1 MRHIVVGIDGSAA
14 SRAAFR
20 EAMAEAQFREATL
33 VAFHAVPIPVTT
45 GVEYVSIDLETVQ
58 QGGESF
64 LENELAALAGEYG
77 GEFPVPVHGEVRL
90 GHCGVQLINAAE
102 EHPDGPAE
110 LVVLGS
116 RGLGGFRGLLLG
128 SVTTYA
134 VHHLKTMLLIVP
146 APDEHEGG

>member
-20 EAMAEAQFREATL
+20 EALAEAQFREASL

-45 GVEYVSIDLETVQ
+45 GVEYVSIDLDTVQ
-58 QGGESF
+58 SGGEAF
-64 LENELAALAGEYG
+64 LEKELAAIADEYG
-77 GEFPVPVHGEVRL
+77 GEFPIPVRGEVRL
-90 GHCGVQLINAAE
+90 GHCGVQLINAAQE
-102 EHPDGPAE
+102 DPDNPAE

-134 VHHLKTMLLIVP
+134 VHHLTTKLLIVP
-146 APDEHEGG
+146 SPDENES

>member
-1 MRHIVVGIDGSAA
+1 MRHIVVGVDGSSA

-20 EAMAEAQFREATL
+20 EAVLEAELREATVIAL
-33 VAFHAVPIPVTT
+33 HAVSIPVTA
-45 GVEYVSIDLETVQ
+45 GVEYVSLDLESVQ
-58 QGGESF
+58 TGGEAF
-64 LENELAALAGEYG
+64 VAAELEELASEYG
-77 GEFPVPVHGEVRL
+77 GDFPVPVHGEVRL

-102 EHPDGPAE
+102 DHPDGPAE

-134 VHHLKTMLLIVP
+134 VHHLTTKLLIVP
-146 APDEHEGG
+146 EPEQEDG